1 MFLIESGLSIFMEDV
16 MTLAEAKEKLR
27 VEKDIELAQALGVT
41 QQAVSLWRNTGKIPL
56 LRQYQIREK
65 INAV

>member
-1 MFLIESGLSIFMEDV
+1 LIESGLSIFMEDV

>member
-1 MFLIESGLSIFMEDV
+1 MIESGLSIFMEDV

>member
-1 MFLIESGLSIFMEDV
+1 MEDV

>member
-1 MFLIESGLSIFMEDV
+1 
-16 MTLAEAKEKLR
+16 MTLDEAKKQLK
-27 VEKDIELAQALGVT
+27 VTKDIELAQALGVT
-41 QQAVSLWRNTGKIPL
+41 QQAVSLWRNTGAIPL

>member
-1 MFLIESGLSIFMEDV
+1 MIESGISIFTEYE
-16 MTLAEAKEKLR
+16 MTLDEAKKQLK
-27 VEKDIELAQALGVT
+27 VTKDIELAQALGVT
-41 QQAVSLWRNTGKIPL
+41 QQAVSLWRNTGAIPL